1 MAESEEQD
9 FLATLSRI
17 GITKTMDVANFCDQL
32 DNDKKRNFVDD
43 QFIALLRTLRV
54 QDESKISLLV
64 RSLSHFVLQVAIKC

>member
-1 MAESEEQD
+1 MKNKIFWLHYQELVSQ
-9 FLATLSRI
+9 RQ
-17 GITKTMDVANFCDQL
+17 MDVANFCDQL

-43 QFIALLRTLRV
+43 QFIALLRTIRV